1 MTKDRTLKDLV
12 NYWLER
18 VAESLD
24 SARSELDAGR
34 LAFAVNRLYYALF
47 YLVTA
52 ALAVKG
58 EKHGKHSAV
67 RSSFHREYVRTGK
80 VDKIFGKLYDE
91 LFHARHQGD
100 YMPMVGFD
108 ETVIRQQLQ
117 NVEKFISEFSGEIKQ
132 MLERG

>member
-1 MTKDRTLKDLV
+1 MKDLV
-12 NYWLER
+12 YHWLGR
-18 VAESLD
+18 AVESLE

-34 LAFAVNRLYYALF
+34 LAYVVNRLYYALF

-58 EKHGKHSAV
+58 GNHGKHSAV

-80 VDKIFGKLYDE
+80 VDKTFGKLYDE

-100 YMPMVGFD
+100 YMPMVTFD

-117 NVEKFISEFSGEIKQ
+117 DVEKFISEFSGKIKQ
-132 MLERG
+132 MLEM

>member
-1 MTKDRTLKDLV
+1 MTRDRNLQDLV
-12 NYWLER
+12 HHWLGKA
-18 VAESLD
+18 AESLE

-34 LAFAVNRLYYALF
+34 QAFAVNRLYYALF

-52 ALAVKG
+52 ALTIKG

-80 VDKIFGKLYDE
+80 VDKSFGKLYDE

-100 YMPMVGFD
+100 YMPMVTFD
-108 ETVIRQQLQ
+108 EKVIRQQLQ
-117 NVEKFISEFSGEIKQ
+117 DVEKFISEFSGKTKQ
-132 MLERG
+132 MLERS